1 MEYKLECPGFFLRTE
16 TCTGPVNR
24 FDAAALAPERQT
36 LALEGLP
43 MAASVRLLGLLAD
56 QLTRMEVRFQ
66 PVFSPDF
73 PGEPEALLIGPLLIL
88 PGTLLTDPDARLAAC
103 HLPLAHPCPSREA
116 LEHTALLRSHRERLL
131 RQGRLYLLTGAAA
144 REECRQAVCP
154 DADPRKIRRLGE
166 RLIAQE
172 FARGE
177 SGTVREGWLTAVG
190 AAGQQIAAAFPA
202 DWRILRLEDPYGAFA
217 PELLGPSSRL
227 PPGNTVRNSWSA
239 AVRLRR
245 TAPSSTC
252 FCRRSG
258 WAS

>member
-103 HLPLAHPCPSREA
+103 HLPLAHPAPA
-116 LEHTALLRSHRERLL
+116 GKPWN
-131 RQGRLYLLTGAAA
+131 RQPCCAPTGNGCSGRDGSICSPAPLPGRNAA
-144 REECRQAVCP
+144 RRSALMRTPPRSAVWGTAHCPGVCP
-154 DADPRKIRRLGE
+154 GRKRHRPGGVAH
-166 RLIAQE
+166 R
-172 FARGE
+172 
-177 SGTVREGWLTAVG
+177 SGR
-190 AAGQQIAAAFPA
+190 
-202 DWRILRLEDPYGAFA
+202 
-217 PELLGPSSRL
+217 
-227 PPGNTVRNSWSA
+227 
-239 AVRLRR
+239 RR
-245 TAPSSTC
+245 TAD
-252 FCRRSG
+252 RRRLPRRLAHPAAG
-258 WAS
+258 GPLRRLCP